1 MEKLESSLSSRSFG
15 CVSLINGRVW
25 GGFYAYGHGCARS
38 YVCTAC
44 SEGDTS
50 STSTYGGSPH
60 TGG

>member
-25 GGFYAYGHGCARS
+25 GGFYAYGHGCARP
-38 YVCTAC
+38 YVRTAC

-50 STSTYGGSPH
+50 GASTYGSSNS
-60 TGG
+60 GG